1 MTAVD
6 AGLSEIEGG
15 RGSRRAHVRTSE
27 YGSYVTG
34 ARTPEDA
41 DAASPHAT
49 HR

>member
-1 MTAVD
+1 MRSAI
-6 AGLSEIEGG
+6 AGASGRSKGG
-15 RGSRRAHVRTSE
+15 VAPGGPTSE